1 MEDCGRAGGL
11 SATAQDKGDK
21 AASGSQLA
29 TLYSDVKIAAS
40 TVTHHPLQLTF
51 LTDSAQPHLD
61 KDLTS
66 TMAFVGVDD
75 GDDDGED
82 DGDDDG
88 VDDGDDD
95 GDDVADND
103 VGSSISRS
111 HNQQVLVFYSIFFPL
126 TIHPTFFTF
135 C

>member
-51 LTDSAQPHLD
+51 LTDSSLPHLD
-61 KDLTS
+61 KDLTP
-66 TMAFVGVDD
+66 TRAFVGVDD
-75 GDDDGED
+75 GDDDG
-82 DGDDDG
+82 DDDG
-88 VDDGDDD
+88 E
-95 GDDVADND
+95 DVADND

-111 HNQQVLVFYSIFFPL
+111 HNQQVLVFYSICFPL
-126 TIHPTFFTF
+126 TIHPTFSSF